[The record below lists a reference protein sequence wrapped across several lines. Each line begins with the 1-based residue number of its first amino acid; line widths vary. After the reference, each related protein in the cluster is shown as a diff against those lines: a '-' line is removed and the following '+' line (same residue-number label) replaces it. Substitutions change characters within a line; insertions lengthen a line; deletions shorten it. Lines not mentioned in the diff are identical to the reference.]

1 MTSETSNDHFRLC
14 LVLSQMLLVPL
25 LTLAQGPIA
34 IPPERLPFGVPFQ
47 VLSTLVPET
56 AFWFLVFHFSVAEG
70 DTVRR
75 CKEICCGK
83 DLLFTPLSLLP
94 APGCSSHLPLDGGTL
109 CGKVTLSPVLR
120 WMRRLETKQLTRN
133 RE

>member
-83 DLLFTPLSLLP
+83 DLLFTPLSQHE
-94 APGCSSHLPLDGGTL
+94 ARKSS
-109 CGKVTLSPVLR
+109 VLFMASLR
-120 WMRRLETKQLTRN
+120 VGVGQ
-133 RE
+133 REAVE